1 MDLMIWVVTIALF
14 ALVGWAIYRDPPSS
28 GCLSADAA
36 RARDEKLKP
45 RVKSAPPSRS
55 PAEPENAAS
64 QSPPVDESLAVA
76 EEERAVLSDVLR
88 NPMTGETA
96 GVPTSYRFAKRWIK
110 EAMVTEGL
118 LDKVYGSSELDSATS
133 EKVKTAIKD
142 FRRLAKYRG

>member
-1 MDLMIWVVTIALF
+1 
-14 ALVGWAIYRDPPSS
+14 
-28 GCLSADAA
+28 
-36 RARDEKLKP
+36 LKP